1 MNIVLWILQV
11 ILALLFLW
19 GGFYKLVKAP
29 LDQMAPMLGI
39 SVTLLKFISVCEVL
53 GGLGLVLPAALR
65 IKPVLTPLAAMGL
78 LIIMVGA
85 VAITIKTAGASQA
98 ILPLVTGI
106 LLFVVAY
113 GRWRLTPIS
122 EK

>member
-19 GGFYKLVKAP
+19 GGVFKLVKP
-29 LDQMAPMLGI
+29 LDEIAAMLGV
-39 SVTLLKFISVCEVL
+39 SVPFLKFISVCEVL

-65 IKPVLTPLAAMGL
+65 IKPVLTPLAAIGL

-85 VAITIKTAGASQA
+85 VALTAKGSIANA

-106 LLFVVAY
+106 VLLVVAY
-113 GRWRLTPIS
+113 GRWRLAPIS

>member
-19 GGFYKLVKAP
+19 GGIYKLAVP
-29 LDQMAPMLGI
+29 LDQIAPTLGV
-39 SVTLLKFISVCEVL
+39 SVPFLKFISVCEVL

-65 IKPVLTPLAAMGL
+65 IKPVLTTLAAIGL

-85 VAITIKTAGASQA
+85 VSITAKIGGAAQA

-106 LLFVVAY
+106 LLLVVAY
-113 GRWRLTPIS
+113 GRWRLAPIS